1 MHFAGWKITGVTA
14 AVLASFLVAI
24 GVWYGP
30 SEESMRAVVRI
41 SARSAVVLF
50 LLAFSASSL
59 HELLRKSGTAWLLRN
74 RRYIGVSFAV
84 AHFYH
89 LIALILLSIWFP
101 HPFRD
106 DLNWVTIV
114 GGGLAYVLIAAMAA
128 TSSDSAYQWLGGVR
142 WRRLHTIG
150 SYYVWFIFAQSYF
163 PHILEGGAAVPLS
176 IALAA
181 GLLVRLLRVRS
192 PLTAKTLQWGKS

>member
-1 MHFAGWKITGVTA
+1 MRFEGWKITGVTA
-14 AVLASFLVAI
+14 VVLASFFVAV
-24 GVWYGP
+24 GVWDGP
-30 SEESMRAVVRI
+30 TEESMRAVVQI
-41 SARSAVVLF
+41 SARSAVMLF

-59 HELLRKSGTAWLLRN
+59 HGLLRKSGTAWLLRN
-74 RRYIGVSFAV
+74 RRYLGVSFAV
-84 AHFYH
+84 SHFYH
-89 LIALILLSIWFP
+89 LIALVLLSIWFP

-128 TSSDSAYQWLGGVR
+128 TSSEYAYQWLGSAR
-142 WRRLHTIG
+142 WQRLHTIG

-163 PHILEGGAAVPLS
+163 LHTLEGGVAVPLS

-181 GLLVRLLRVRS
+181 GMLVRLLRFRL
-192 PLTAKTLQWGKS
+192 PLTGKTLQWGKQ